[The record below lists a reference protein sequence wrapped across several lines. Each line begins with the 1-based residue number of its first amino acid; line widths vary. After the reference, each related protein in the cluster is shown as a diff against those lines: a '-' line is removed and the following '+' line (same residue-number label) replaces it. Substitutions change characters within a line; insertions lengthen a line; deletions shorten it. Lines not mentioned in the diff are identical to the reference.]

1 MPYLAKEGQGGVL
14 FIFFFFFFRR
24 ADVNRNRPL
33 DYHGDKNTAFFLCIF
48 LSLTLFYFSCISASE
63 G

>member
-14 FIFFFFFFRR
+14 FIYYFFFRR

-33 DYHGDKNTAFFLCIF
+33 DYHGDKNTAFFF
-48 LSLTLFYFSCISASE
+48 MYFFYL
-63 G
+63 